1 MESECLDLLVDGKPL
16 VLHTMLP
23 EALTKLHKHV
33 DIFPFS
39 AEASI
44 AEHVLLCI
52 DLLLLDHIVSHI
64 GHRIPQLI
72 VSK

>member
-1 MESECLDLLVDGKPL
+1 
-16 VLHTMLP
+16 MLP

-44 AEHVLLCI
+44 AEHVLHCI
-52 DLLLLDHIVSHI
+52 NLLLLDHIMSHV

-72 VSK
+72 VSE